1 MSLSVFLTVFG
12 LIFIA
17 EMGDK
22 TQIVSMLLAT
32 RFDWKRAF
40 AGIAFAFALINLLAV
55 SIGQILFNWIDVSWV
70 RLGAGV
76 LFVFFGVTTLRDRG
90 EEADA
95 KLDESTARGPFLTSF
110 LLIFLA
116 EMGDKTQLMTATLAA
131 RHAEGISVFAASTL
145 ALWLVSLLG
154 MVVGVLVLKRVPLRL
169 IKSIAGLIFIA
180 FGIVSLA
187 QGAALK
193 GWIPGL
199 RALLT

>member
-12 LIFIA
+12 IIFIA

-22 TQIVSMLLAT
+22 TQLVSMILAT

-55 SIGQILFNWIDVSWV
+55 SIGQLLFNWVDVSWV

-131 RHAEGISVFAASTL
+131 QHAEGISVFAASTL
-145 ALWLVSLLG
+145 ALWLVSLIG
-154 MVVGVLVLKRVPLRL
+154 MAVGVLVLKRGPL
-169 IKSIAGLIFIA
+169 
-180 FGIVSLA
+180 
-187 QGAALK
+187 
-193 GWIPGL
+193 
-199 RALLT
+199 